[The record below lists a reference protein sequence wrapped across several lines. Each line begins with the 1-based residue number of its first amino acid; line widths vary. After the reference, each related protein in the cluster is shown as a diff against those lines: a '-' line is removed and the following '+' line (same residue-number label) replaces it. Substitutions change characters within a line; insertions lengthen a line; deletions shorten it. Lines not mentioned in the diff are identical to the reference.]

1 MSAESPLVEPLAS
14 VAVGRPVKGPFT
26 YLVPPELEGR
36 LRRGQR
42 VLVPF
47 GRGRALGFYLGP
59 GRAPEG
65 GGVLKP
71 VSALQEK

>member
-1 MSAESPLVEPLAS
+1 
-14 VAVGRPVKGPFT
+14 VKGPFT

-36 LRRGQR
+36 LQRGQR
-42 VLVPF
+42 LLVPF

-65 GGVLKP
+65 GGALKP
-71 VSALQEK
+71 VSALLEEPPAR